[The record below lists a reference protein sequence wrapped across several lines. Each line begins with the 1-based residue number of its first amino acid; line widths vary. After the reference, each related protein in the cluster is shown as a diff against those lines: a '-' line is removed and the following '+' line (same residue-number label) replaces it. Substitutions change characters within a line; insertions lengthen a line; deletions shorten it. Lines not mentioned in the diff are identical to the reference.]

1 MLIELCVGD
10 YATLD
15 GLVNG
20 ANGTFQYYI
29 KTCSKTLIW
38 INFYNPQIGDN
49 MRIQHSQ
56 TYKYFPTLEMDINYT
71 KN

>member
-20 ANGTFQYYI
+20 ANDTFQYYI

-38 INFYNPQIGDN
+38 IIFLQSPNW
-49 MRIQHSQ
+49 
-56 TYKYFPTLEMDINYT
+56 K
-71 KN
+71 

>member
-20 ANGTFQYYI
+20 ANDTSQYYI

-38 INFYNPQIGDN
+38 IIFLQSPNW
-49 MRIQHSQ
+49 
-56 TYKYFPTLEMDINYT
+56 K
-71 KN
+71 